1 MAKRQVRITVC
12 SHCLNDFPDKELYTV
27 ERLMHRGHPEK
38 GHYRTP
44 YCEKCIKDTDS
55 YVNISKEPKS
65 KK

>member
-1 MAKRQVRITVC
+1 MARKRITVC
-12 SHCLNDFPDKELYTV
+12 SGCLDTFPDNDLYDV
-27 ERLMHRGHPEK
+27 YREMHKGHPEK

-55 YVNISKEPKS
+55 YFKISKEPKN